1 MGVETRR
8 AHLMSLLERDGAVG
22 LSEAALSYGVSEMTV
37 RRDLLEM
44 EQAGMA
50 RRVRGGAV
58 AVGPELFQRR
68 RGIAAAAKQVIA
80 RKMLPLLPQSGAIA
94 LDASS
99 TIYQFAVDLD
109 PGNLSILST
118 GVETMGVLSASGT
131 ARVLMSGGEVQE
143 STGALVGP
151 LAVLSIGQ
159 FVFDRVFVSPTRVHP
174 EFGLTESTLEGAE
187 IKRALHLASR
197 SVIVA
202 VDSSKLGEA
211 AMARALSL
219 HDVDVLVTELDP
231 ANPALDEYRDHVDLL

>member
-1 MGVETRR
+1 MDVETRR
-8 AHLMSLLERDGAVG
+8 ASLKSLLERDGAIG
-22 LSEAALSYGVSEMTV
+22 LSEAAVSYGVSEMTV

-44 EQAGMA
+44 EQAGLA

-68 RGIAAAAKQVIA
+68 RGVASAAKQVIA
-80 RKMLPLLPQSGAIA
+80 RKMLPLLPRSGAIA

-99 TIYQFAVDLD
+99 TIYQFALEMD
-109 PGNLSILST
+109 PGSISILST

-131 ARVLMSGGEVQE
+131 ARVLLSGGEVQE
-143 STGALVGP
+143 STGALVGA

-159 FVFDRVFVSPTRVHP
+159 FVFHRVFVSPTCVHP
-174 EFGLTESTLEGAE
+174 EFGLMESTLEGAE

-197 SVIVA
+197 SVVVA
-202 VDSSKLGEA
+202 VDSSKLGES
-211 AMARALSL
+211 AMARALEL

-231 ANPALDEYRDHVDLL
+231 ADPALDEYREHVDLL